1 MIWYQALVLGIV
13 QGLTEL
19 LPISSSG
26 HLVVVPGLFGWGTQP
41 LVFDAILHLGTALAL
56 IIYFWKDLVR
66 IGMALVKDRNSRDG
80 KLGIYIFIGS
90 IPAAFFGLLLSDFVE
105 GSVRGSLGV
114 TFFLIIGTLIMLF
127 AEVHYKRE
135 QSAGRLDEEKEVS
148 DKLSNSK
155 AVTIGFFQSLAL
167 FPGTSRSGAT
177 ISGGMFLGLTRGQAA
192 RFSFLLSIPIVLA
205 AGAFKI
211 AESAGTDLAGV
222 DYTVLILGFLTSFI
236 VGILAIKFLL
246 GYLEKYTLNFFI
258 LYRVLVI
265 AGLLYFLVK

>member
-13 QGLTEL
+13 QGLTEF

-26 HLVVVPGLFGWGTQP
+26 HLVIVPGLFGWSTQP
-41 LVFDAILHLGTALAL
+41 LVFDVVLHLGTALAL
-56 IIYFWKDLVR
+56 IIYFWKDLVK
-66 IGMALVKDRNSRDG
+66 IITALVKDRNSRDG
-80 KLGIYIFIGS
+80 KLGIFILVGS
-90 IPAAFFGLLLSDFVE
+90 LPAAIIGLLLNDFVDN
-105 GSVRGSLGV
+105 SVRGVLGV
-114 TFFLIIGTLIMLF
+114 IFFLIIGTLIMLF
-127 AEVHYKRE
+127 AEVNYKRE
-135 QSAGRLDEEKEVS
+135 ESTERLDKEKDVS
-148 DKLSNSK
+148 EKLSNVK
-155 AVTIGFFQSLAL
+155 AITIGFFQSLAL
-167 FPGTSRSGAT
+167 FPGTSRSGVT

-211 AESAGTDLAGV
+211 VESANADLVGI
-222 DYTVLILGFLTSFI
+222 DYTVLIIGFLTSFI

-246 GYLEKYTLNFFI
+246 SYLEKYTLNFFI